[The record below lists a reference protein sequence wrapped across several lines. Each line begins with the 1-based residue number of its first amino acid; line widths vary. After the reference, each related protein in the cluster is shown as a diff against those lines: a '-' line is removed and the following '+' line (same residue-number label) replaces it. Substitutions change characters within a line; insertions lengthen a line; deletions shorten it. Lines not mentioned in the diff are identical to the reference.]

1 VDSYV
6 GNAPTHQVSAPCC
19 GKPNMSNRL
28 RIGHRAIA
36 LRFPTEIR
44 ASEGKA
50 TQRNWDRRMF
60 AKPLSQPIQVLGCLA
75 FGGDLS
81 MGQPIDHSPRTA
93 LLANKILMEL
103 GYGVDVA
110 SRAGALSLIR
120 WAGCTANAQGFAEL
134 FGDDIACRAAIIE
147 NRNPLAGKGQLSGP
161 LDVYLRPLAMAQCE
175 ATIEIVKQL
184 GLSSDVGV
192 GASDLFEHWNGS
204 GIPAGKKHEDVNL
217 LAQVV
222 SLASDTEIL
231 SRVFGLGKAL
241 HAIESRGGAYY
252 DPALARVA
260 QKHAPDWLSELSQI
274 DAWPE
279 AAFNAENALVNSEI
293 SADGLTRLLADYAD
307 LKVPRHFQ
315 VSRKASEMTA
325 TVTSMIGMRGGAAL
339 RVERAALFHG
349 LGRVAV
355 PNATL
360 EREGMLTEA
369 DNEYTRLIPYW
380 TERILKRAP
389 DFETEA
395 TLAAQAFERLDG
407 TGFPKGLRGRAL
419 SEEAQVLQSCV
430 FVATSWHEQN
440 CRESK
445 EFDAIERRISAEVT
459 AGRLNKLYTD
469 AALAACGRRKVP
481 PLRSQS
487 MTLHI
492 TDREREVLVYLARG
506 LTNKEIA
513 RVLSISPSTAGTHVE
528 NLYRKL
534 EVSTRAAAALAA
546 LRLDLVDI

>member
-1 VDSYV
+1 
-6 GNAPTHQVSAPCC
+6 
-19 GKPNMSNRL
+19 
-28 RIGHRAIA
+28 
-36 LRFPTEIR
+36 
-44 ASEGKA
+44 
-50 TQRNWDRRMF
+50 MF

-93 LLANKILMEL
+93 LLANRILMEL
-103 GYGVDVA
+103 GYGPDVA

-147 NRNPLAGKGQLSGP
+147 NRNPLTGKGQLSGP
-161 LDVYLRPLAMAQCE
+161 LDLYLRPLAMAQCE
-175 ATIEIVKQL
+175 ATIEMVKQL
-184 GLSSDVGV
+184 GLSPDIGA

-231 SRVFGLGKAL
+231 SRVFGLAKAL
-241 HAIESRGGAYY
+241 HTIESRGGTHY
-252 DPALARVA
+252 DSALARVA
-260 QKHAPDWLSELSQI
+260 EKHAPIWLSELSQI
-274 DAWPE
+274 DAWSE
-279 AAFNAENALVNSEI
+279 AAFSAESALVSDET
-293 SADGLTRLLADYAD
+293 SPDSLVCLLADYAD

-315 VSRKASEMTA
+315 VSRKVSEMA
-325 TVTSMIGMRGGAAL
+325 AIVTSMLGLHSETAL
-339 RVERAALFHG
+339 RIRRAALLHG

-355 PNATL
+355 PNGTL
-360 EREGMLTEA
+360 EKEGMLTEA
-369 DNEYTRLIPYW
+369 DNEYMRLIPYW
-380 TERILKRAP
+380 TDRILKRAP

-395 TLAAQAFERLDG
+395 VLAAQAFERLDG
-407 TGFPKGLRGRAL
+407 TGFPKGLKGRSL
-419 SEEAQVLQSCV
+419 SEEARVLQSCV
-430 FVATSWHEQN
+430 FVATSWHDQN
-440 CRESK
+440 CRGAK
-445 EFDAIERRISAEVT
+445 DLDAVQRRITAEVT
-459 AGRLNKLYTD
+459 AGRLDKHCTD
-469 AALAACGRRKVP
+469 AALAACGMRKAP
-481 PLRSQS
+481 SLRTQS
-487 MTLHI
+487 MALHI
-492 TDREREVLVYLARG
+492 TDREREVLVCLARG

-513 RVLSISPSTAGTHVE
+513 RALSISPSTAGTHVE

>member
-1 VDSYV
+1 
-6 GNAPTHQVSAPCC
+6 
-19 GKPNMSNRL
+19 M
-28 RIGHRAIA
+28 
-36 LRFPTEIR
+36 F
-44 ASEGKA
+44 
-50 TQRNWDRRMF
+50 TQ
-60 AKPLSQPIQVLGCLA
+60 PLSLPIQILGCLA

-93 LLANKILMEL
+93 LLACRLMTKL
-103 GYGVDVA
+103 RYDLDVSSSA
-110 SRAGALSLIR
+110 VALSLIR

-134 FGDDIACRAAIIE
+134 FGDDIACRAAYLE
-147 NRNPLAGKGQLSGP
+147 DRNPLVGKDQLPGP
-161 LDVYLRPLAMAQCE
+161 LDLYLRPLAMAQCE
-175 ATIEIVKQL
+175 VTVEMANQL
-184 GLSSDVGV
+184 GLSSDVGA
-192 GASDLFEHWNGS
+192 GALDLLEHWDGS
-204 GIPAGKKHEDVNL
+204 GFPAGKSREDVNL

-222 SLASDTEIL
+222 ALASDMEIL

-241 HAIESRGGAYY
+241 QLIEGRGGTHY

-260 QKHAPDWLSELSQI
+260 QKHAPVWLAELSQL
-274 DAWPE
+274 DAWTE
-279 AAFNAENALVNSEI
+279 AAFNAEKTLVGGES
-293 SADGLTRLLADYAD
+293 DGDSLARLLADYAD

-315 VSRKASEMTA
+315 VSRKTSEMVAFTA
-325 TVTSMIGMRGGAAL
+325 STLGIRGELAL
-339 RVERAALFHG
+339 RIKRAALFHG

-360 EREGMLTEA
+360 ERDGLLTEA

-389 DFETEA
+389 TFEAEA

-419 SEEAQVLQSCV
+419 SEDAKVLQSCV
-430 FVATSWHEQN
+430 FVATTWHDQN
-440 CRESK
+440 CRGDNDI
-445 EFDAIERRISAEVT
+445 DAIKGRIKAEVA
-459 AGRLNKLYTD
+459 AGRLDPLYTD
-469 AALAACGRRKVP
+469 AALAACGMQRAPAHPSQAVK
-481 PLRSQS
+481 LR
-487 MTLHI
+487 I
-492 TDREREVLVYLARG
+492 TEREREVLVHLARG

-546 LRLDLVDI
+546 LRLELVDI

>member
-1 VDSYV
+1 
-6 GNAPTHQVSAPCC
+6 
-19 GKPNMSNRL
+19 
-28 RIGHRAIA
+28 
-36 LRFPTEIR
+36 
-44 ASEGKA
+44 
-50 TQRNWDRRMF
+50 
-60 AKPLSQPIQVLGCLA
+60 
-75 FGGDLS
+75 

-103 GYGVDVA
+103 GYGLDVA
-110 SRAGALSLIR
+110 SGAGALSLIR

-147 NRNPLAGKGQLSGP
+147 NRNPLAGKGQFSGP

-175 ATIEIVKQL
+175 ATVEMVKQL
-184 GLSSDVGV
+184 GLSPDVGS

-241 HAIESRGGAYY
+241 HVIESRGGTHY
-252 DPALARVA
+252 DPGLARVA
-260 QKHAPDWLSELSQI
+260 QKHAPIWLSELSQI

-279 AAFNAENALVNSEI
+279 AAFSVESALVNDET
-293 SADGLTRLLADYAD
+293 SADSLAFLLADYAD

-315 VSRKASEMTA
+315 VSRKASEMVV
-325 TVTSMIGMRGGAAL
+325 TVTSMLGMRGERAL
-339 RVERAALFHG
+339 HLERAALFHG

-360 EREGMLTEA
+360 ERDGMLTEA

-380 TERILKRAP
+380 TERILRRAP
-389 DFETEA
+389 DFEAEA
-395 TLAAQAFERLDG
+395 ALAAQAFERFDG
-407 TGFPKGLRGRAL
+407 TGFPKGLTGRAL

-430 FVATSWHEQN
+430 FVATSWHEQD
-440 CRESK
+440 CRGAK
-445 EFDAIERRISAEVT
+445 DFDALERRISAEVN
-459 AGRLNKLYTD
+459 AGRLSKLYTD
-469 AALAACGRRKVP
+469 AALAACGRRKALP
-481 PLRSQS
+481 RPSQPV
-487 MTLHI
+487 TLHI
-492 TDREREVLVYLARG
+492 TDREREVLVHLARG

-513 RVLSISPSTAGTHVE
+513 RALSISPSTAGTHVE

-534 EVSTRAAAALAA
+534 DVSTRAAAALAA
-546 LRLDLVDI
+546 LRLDLLDI